1 VATPYSGQVRAR
13 PSDGR
18 RVKERAVSHIDEF
31 RRAKDEF
38 FRDDPQSPLTPEQ
51 RHEFS
56 GLAYYEENPALDVA
70 LVPEPFAERELLSM
84 QTSTGN
90 EAAYERWGRVRF
102 EIEGEPAE
110 LTLYRDPHS
119 GSFFLPF
126 QDANAGGE
134 TYGAGRYLE
143 VQPDEDGRLRIDF
156 NYAYNPYCAYNE
168 HWSCPIPPAENHLRV
183 AIRAGEK
190 SFPGAN

>member
-1 VATPYSGQVRAR
+1 MTQL
-13 PSDGR
+13 D
-18 RVKERAVSHIDEF
+18 DF

-38 FRDDPQSPLTPEQ
+38 FRDDQQSPLMADQ
-51 RHEFS
+51 RRGFT
-56 GLAYYEENPALDVA
+56 GLAYYEENPALD
-70 LVPEPFAERELLSM
+70 LELTPEAFEERELLAM
-84 QTSTGN
+84 QTSTGG
-90 EAAYERWGRVRF
+90 EAMYERWGLVRF
-102 EIEGEPAE
+102 EVESEPAE

-119 GSFFLPF
+119 GAFFLPF

-143 VQPDEDGRLRIDF
+143 VQPEADGRLHIDF

-168 HWSCPIPPAENHLRV
+168 QWSCPIPPAENRLQT

-190 SFPGAN
+190 SFPNSN